1 MSREKSLFKNTI
13 ILAIGTFLPRI
24 INLATTPLITK
35 HTSGTEFGYMDFIT
49 STILSFVVPVCTLQ
63 LEQALF
69 RFLIDAKSE
78 KEKKVVITSGYVL
91 IMAIMAVI
99 GVACWFIPVN
109 GFAGGFKV
117 LLIGY
122 IWIEIICQ
130 MSRFVLRAFSMYKE
144 YSIFAA
150 LAVIVNF
157 AVVALCFLVLKTGY
171 MGILIALTVADVVG
185 VCYVLF
191 TSKMFHYF
199 DVRCFNSQMMVEMLK
214 YSLPFVPNMV
224 SWYVN
229 LLSDKWIII
238 WALGSGAN
246 GIYAMANKIPS
257 IVNIL
262 YPAFNLAWT
271 ESATRS
277 VEDEDSNKYYSRM
290 FKMIFCILSGGTACL
305 LAICPYLFSFLN
317 KNTDLNA
324 AFYYTPTLIVAT
336 YFYCF
341 AQFFSSIYI
350 AIKSGKN
357 MSVSTT
363 IAAII
368 NVVLNLALIKFIG
381 VQAAVLS
388 TLISNFALAGY
399 RYYDINKNYYRM
411 KVNKRLMT
419 LTVIV
424 LALVCALC
432 WTNDPILWI
441 LNVVIAFG
449 FAYFITGDI
458 AKGLLKSILH
468 KGSRR

>member
-35 HTSGTEFGYMDFIT
+35 HTTGSEFGYMDFIT

-78 KEKKVVITSGYVL
+78 REKKVVITTGYTLIAL
-91 IMAIMAVI
+91 IMVVIAAI
-99 GVACWFIPVN
+99 CWFIPID
-109 GFAGGFKV
+109 GFWGIYKL

-122 IWIEIICQ
+122 IWIEIISQ

-157 AVVALCFLVLKTGY
+157 AVVALCLLVLKTGY
-171 MGILIALTVADVVG
+171 MGILIALTVADIIG
-185 VCYVLF
+185 VIYVIL
-191 TSKMFHYF
+191 TSHMFVYF
-199 DVRCFNSQMMVEMLK
+199 SLKAFDFEMMKEMLR
-214 YSLPFVPNMV
+214 YSLPFVPNMI

-238 WALGSGAN
+238 GFLGATAN
-246 GIYAMANKIPS
+246 GVYSIANKIPS

-305 LAICPYLFSFLN
+305 LAISPYLFSFLN
-317 KNTDLNA
+317 KNPDLNT
-324 AFYYTPTLIVAT
+324 AFQYTPTLIVAT

-357 MSVSTT
+357 MSISTT
-363 IAAII
+363 TAAII
-368 NVVLNLALIKFIG
+368 NVVLNLALVKFIG

-388 TLISNFALAGY
+388 TLISNFALAAY
-399 RYYDINKNYYRM
+399 RYYDINKHYYRM

-419 LTVIV
+419 LTAFV
-424 LALVCALC
+424 LILVCILC
-432 WTNDPILWI
+432 WIDDTILRI
-441 LNVVIAFG
+441 LNLVIAFG
-449 FAYFITGDI
+449 FAYFMTGDI
-458 AKGLLKSILH
+458 VFGMLKSLLS
-468 KGSRR
+468 KKRRS